1 MDNNENRENGSTLRE
16 LFEVLKRNIILL
28 IVIVLLVTVGGVVY
42 ANIQKPSYTA
52 TEMVFFRAQN
62 IEDSKTT
69 NNINVMRAYVGTVA
83 DFCDE
88 GVVLDRANYY
98 YKCYEERKK
107 TEPTIGVDDYILSL
121 KIEDAYNGQT
131 VEQTY
136 ISQNKISVQTHT
148 PDENGHRPFSFS
160 VSYTDDTEYQAWSK
174 VKILIFAFGQECLE
188 TESEDTEE
196 KKYFDGVNVSIIDE
210 GLKGTSTNVPK
221 TKITLLFFALGIVA
235 ALIIVYAKSILD
247 NTVKTK
253 EELEQITGLGVMA
266 VIYSQGGDK

>member
-1 MDNNENRENGSTLRE
+1 MDNNENRENGSTIRE
-16 LFEVLKRNIILL
+16 LFYVLKRNIILL

-42 ANIQKPSYTA
+42 ANVQKPSHTA
-52 TEMVFFRAQN
+52 TEMVFFKAQN
-62 IEDSKTT
+62 IEDNKTT
-69 NNINVMRAYVGTVA
+69 NNINVMRAYVDTVA

-98 YKCYEERKK
+98 YKCYEESKK
-107 TEPTIGVDDYILSL
+107 TNATSGVDDYILSL
-121 KIEDAYNGQT
+121 KNEDTYDGQI
-131 VEQTY
+131 VQDRY
-136 ISQNKISVQTHT
+136 IFEDKISVQTHE

-160 VSYTDDTEYQAWSK
+160 VSYTDDTEYHAWSK

-188 TESEDTEE
+188 TEEEDANER
-196 KKYFDGVNVSIIDE
+196 KYFDGVNVEIIDE
-210 GLKGTSTNVPK
+210 GLRGTSTNVPK

-235 ALIIVYAKSILD
+235 ALIIVYVKNILD

-253 EELEQITGLGVMA
+253 EELEQITGLDVMA